1 MDIEKTEY
9 SGQVVNIAVLYL
21 GEPETRLSA

>member
-1 MDIEKTEY
+1 MDIGKTEC

-21 GEPETRLSA
+21 GEPEIRLSA